1 MVAKKHLENEENVFR
16 SIRKQFNEIVESAI
30 KKYAKTRE
38 SDIAKRTETLKVA
51 ATQRWDAIPHELND
65 VDKTYF
71 ESLSQCFA
79 STFEEEEGEG

>member
-1 MVAKKHLENEENVFR
+1 MSLLAELLRRGDQDGTAMVAKKHLENEENVFR

-51 ATQRWDAIPHELND
+51 ATQRWDAIHM
-65 VDKTYF
+65 
-71 ESLSQCFA
+71 SSMM
-79 STFEEEEGEG
+79 